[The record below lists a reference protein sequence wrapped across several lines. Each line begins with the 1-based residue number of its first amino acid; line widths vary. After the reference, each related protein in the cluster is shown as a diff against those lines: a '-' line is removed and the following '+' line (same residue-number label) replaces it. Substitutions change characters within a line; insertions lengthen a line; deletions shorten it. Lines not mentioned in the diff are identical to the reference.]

1 MIASFGD
8 PATEDLFH
16 GRRTSRARRF
26 SREVARAAL
35 LKLDALNAATDL
47 ADLSSPPGNR
57 LEPLRGGLREFFSVR
72 VNAQWRIIF
81 RWQDRKAFSVSLVD
95 YHS

>member
-16 GRRTSRARRF
+16 GRRTSRVRRF
-26 SREVARAAL
+26 SREVARSAL
-35 LKLDALNAATDL
+35 LKLDALNAANDL
-47 ADLSSPPGNR
+47 DDLSSPPGNR
-57 LEPLRGGLREFFSVR
+57 LEPLRGELRGFFSIR

-81 RWQDRKAFSVSLVD
+81 RWKDHKASSVSIVD